1 MSFRR
6 YEIILPLRYND
17 GSPVEP
23 EKFLRTHRELADR
36 FGAVSFLPE
45 ALRGIW
51 IHQGQEFAE
60 DNVRLFVEVEDTPA
74 NAEFFRRWKEVGK
87 ERFRQIDLWIASY
100 EIRIT

>member
-1 MSFRR
+1 MSGVPRR
-6 YEIILPLRYND
+6 
-17 GSPVEP
+17 
-23 EKFLRTHRELADR
+23 ADR

-60 DNVRLFVEVEDTPA
+60 DNVRLFVDVEDTPA
-74 NAEFFRRWKEVGK
+74 NAEFFRRWKEIVK
-87 ERFRQIDLWIASY
+87 ERFRQIDLWIVSY